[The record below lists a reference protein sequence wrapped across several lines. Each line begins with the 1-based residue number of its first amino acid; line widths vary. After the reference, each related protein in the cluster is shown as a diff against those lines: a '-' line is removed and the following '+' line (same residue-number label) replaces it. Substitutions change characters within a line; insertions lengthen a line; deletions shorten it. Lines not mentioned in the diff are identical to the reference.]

1 MRNFYEGCLTTI
13 LTFLGVLCFA
23 AVLMVIFAYFAT
35 LLWNYVMPEL
45 FGVPEITY
53 LKMLALMVLVWM
65 IFPKPSVTNNKRN

>member
-1 MRNFYEGCLTTI
+1 MNKFFEGCLTT
-13 LTFLGVLCFA
+13 LLAFFGLLCV
-23 AVLMVIFAYFAT
+23 AVVMMVIFAYFAT

-65 IFPKPSVTNNKRN
+65 IFPKPSITNNNRS

>member
-1 MRNFYEGCLTTI
+1 MRNFYEGCLTTL
-13 LTFLGVLCFA
+13 LTFLGLLCFA

-65 IFPKPSVTNNKRN
+65 IFPKSSMNKRN

>member
-13 LTFLGVLCFA
+13 LIFLGVLCFA

-65 IFPKPSVTNNKRN
+65 IFPKPSITNNNRS

>member
-13 LTFLGVLCFA
+13 LIFLGVLCFA
-23 AVLMVIFAYFAT
+23 AVLMVILYFAT

-65 IFPKPSVTNNKRN
+65 IFPKPSITNNNRS